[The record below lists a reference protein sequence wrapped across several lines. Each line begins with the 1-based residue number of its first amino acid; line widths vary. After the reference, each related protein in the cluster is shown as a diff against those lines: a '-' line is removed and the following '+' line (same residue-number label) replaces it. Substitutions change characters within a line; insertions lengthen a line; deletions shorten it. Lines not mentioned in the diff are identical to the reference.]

1 MTRPFT
7 PKLITANDLRDGRS
21 VWLTELGGWS
31 RTAGEALL
39 LTTEDEAQHHLS
51 IAEAQT
57 GQVISVALIE
67 AERSANGPAPRQTR
81 ERIRASGP
89 FVDPYERAA

>member
-7 PKLITANDLRDGRS
+7 PKLVTANDLRDGRS

-31 RTAGEALL
+31 RTPAEAIL
-39 LTTEDEAQHHLS
+39 LTTEDEARHHLA
-51 IAEAQT
+51 IAKAQT
-57 GQVISVALIE
+57 EQVISVALIE
-67 AERSANGPAPRQTR
+67 AERSAAGPAPTQTR